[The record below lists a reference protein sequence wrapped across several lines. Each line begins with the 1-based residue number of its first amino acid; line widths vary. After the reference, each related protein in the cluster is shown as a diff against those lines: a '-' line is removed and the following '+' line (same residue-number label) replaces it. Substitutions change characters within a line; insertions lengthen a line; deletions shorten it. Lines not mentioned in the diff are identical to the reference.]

1 MNINEHNRTILRRLC
16 NSINLFASGDLGL
29 EEIHSMLQSALA
41 ALENDGTAVV
51 EVVRLA
57 EADVEEIRFTR
68 LLEEQRAAIIL
79 RLEELRSVL
88 SE

>member
-1 MNINEHNRTILRRLC
+1 
-16 NSINLFASGDLGL
+16 
-29 EEIHSMLQSALA
+29 MLQSALA